1 MQHISCLSVD
11 FLVEVEGWMSTLH
24 HDLTDLLSVMCH
36 VMLCCDSSEHLERRS
51 VGVRVDGRT
60 VLQWGRCACCVE
72 LVSRKIEL
80 NGGRLVSV
88 LRLGHVTFS
97 CLLLRSDEF
106 LRSVLYLH

>member
-1 MQHISCLSVD
+1 M
-11 FLVEVEGWMSTLH
+11 WTLH
-24 HDLTDLLSVMCH
+24 RDLTDLLSVMCY
-36 VMLCCDSSEHLERRS
+36 VTLRCDSSEHLERRS
-51 VGVRVDGRT
+51 WAVRVDGTT
-60 VLQWGRCACCVE
+60 VLQWGRCACWVE
-72 LVSRKIEL
+72 RSSRIIEL